1 MLLIILFGSLFL
13 GLFTLFFISNKNT
26 LRILSLLLSIFTFI
40 VSLVIFIFFNSN
52 DSNYQFLL
60 NIENLNFSS
69 LNINFLFGID
79 GISIYFIMLTTF
91 LVFLCVIF
99 IWEEKYL
106 KSYLLLLFLLELILL
121 LTFSTLNIILFY
133 IFFEF
138 ILFPMFLLIG
148 IWGSREKK
156 IRAAYL
162 LFFYTI
168 CGSLPMLFS
177 LFYMYNITGTF
188 DLEKLNSYVFTFE
201 DQLFFWLAFFLSFAT
216 KIPMF
221 PCHIWLP
228 EAHVEAPTIGSVLL
242 AGILLK
248 LGVYGFLRYSLNLFP
263 EASIYFSPLVFTL
276 SIIGVIYA
284 SLTAIKQTDLKKIIA
299 YSSIAHMNMVVLGIF
314 SGNIIGIQGAIL
326 QSVSHGFVASA
337 LFFLIGILYNKYH
350 SRLLH
355 YYSGIVHV
363 MPLYSIFML
372 FFILSNIAFPG
383 TSSFIGE
390 FLLLLGIF
398 QENIVCSFFTSISV
412 VLSGIYSLWLYNRLN
427 FGNIKTEFLNQ
438 YNDIIPREFFILFCL
453 FFFSIVL
460 GILPYFLLKVTN
472 LSVVKL
478 FFIINK
484 SLY

>member
-1 MLLIILFGSLFL
+1 MLLLLLFTSLIF
-13 GLFTLFFISNKNT
+13 GLFSLFFISDKK
-26 LRILSLLLSIFTFI
+26 ILKTFSLFLSIFTFI
-40 VSLVIFIFFNSN
+40 VSIIVFILFNNN

-60 NIENLNFSS
+60 NINYLNFFI
-69 LNINFLFGID
+69 LNINFLFGVD
-79 GISIYFIMLTTF
+79 GISIYFIILTTF
-91 LVFLCVIF
+91 LVFLCVLF
-99 IWEEKYL
+99 IWDEKYL

-121 LTFSTLNIILFY
+121 LTFSTLNLILFY

-148 IWGSREKK
+148 VWGSREKK

-168 CGSLPMLFS
+168 CGSLPLLFA
-177 LFYMYNITGTF
+177 LLYIYNITGTC
-188 DLEKLNSYVFTFE
+188 DLEKLNCYTFSFE
-201 DQLFFWLAFFLSFAT
+201 QQLFFWLAFFLSFAT

-221 PCHIWLP
+221 PFHIWLP

-276 SIIGVIYA
+276 SIMGVIYA

-299 YSSIAHMNMVVLGIF
+299 YSSIAHMNMVVLGLF

-355 YYSGIVHV
+355 YYSGIVHI

-398 QENIVCSFFTSISV
+398 QENIVCSFFTSTSV

-438 YNDIIPREFFILFCL
+438 YTDIISREFFILFFL
-453 FFFSIVL
+453 FFFSIML
-460 GILPYFLLKVTN
+460 GVLPYLLLKVTN
-472 LSVVKL
+472 LSVIKL